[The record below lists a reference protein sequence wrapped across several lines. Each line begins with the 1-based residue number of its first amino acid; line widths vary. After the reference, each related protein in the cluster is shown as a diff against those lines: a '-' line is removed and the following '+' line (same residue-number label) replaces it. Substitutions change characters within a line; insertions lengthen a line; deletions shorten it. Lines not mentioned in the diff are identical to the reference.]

1 MCQYLVVQ
9 YTIKHHN
16 YVPVSSCTLHVKVSE
31 ICVSIQLYSTQRNI
45 GNMSQYL
52 QQFYSTQRNI
62 SNMCQYL
69 VLQYTM
75 EQQKYVPV
83 SSCTV
88 YDETSIIC
96 ASIQVHSTWI
106 NIINMFQYIVVKY
119 TMKHQKCVAVSSLQ
133 CTMNHQNHEAS
144 EICASIQVHN
154 TSRNIRNMCH
164 YLVIQYTI
172 MHQKYVR
179 VSSCTVQKRKIIL
192 LLKI

>member
-88 YDETSIIC
+88 HDETSTIY

-106 NIINMFQYIVVKY
+106 NIINMFQYIVVKC

-144 EICASIQVHN
+144 EMCASIQVH
-154 TSRNIRNMCH
+154 SKWRNIRNMCH

-179 VSSCTVQKRKIIL
+179 VSSCTVHYETS
-192 LLKI
+192 